1 MNSILNVSARNHA
14 GMILMTVLAQSLPGE
29 FVTLQEVANYMGLS
43 QGYLEEIARD
53 LKKAKLIRGRK
64 GPGGG
69 YQLASPAQKITAK
82 QILVALEGPIVP
94 VECGS
99 ACPVA
104 SRCSSKTVW
113 TELRKEMEKSL
124 NSMTLDKIIT

>member
-1 MNSILNVSARNHA
+1 MNSILHVSARNHA
-14 GMILMTVLAQSLPGE
+14 GMILMTALAQLEPGD
-29 FVTLQEVANYMGLS
+29 FVTLQEVADYMGLS
-43 QGYLEEIARD
+43 QGFLEEIARA

-69 YQLASPAQKITAK
+69 YQLASPVKKITAK

-94 VECGS
+94 VDCGS
-99 ACPVA
+99 GCPVA

-113 TELRKEMEKSL
+113 IDLRKEMEKVL
-124 NSMTLDKIIT
+124 NRITLDRIIA